1 MSENN
6 KEKVLT
12 ETVVDSTEE
21 SSKKT
26 NIELYN
32 ERKREEVKQDL
43 EIAKTEVLDVE
54 QNFLDTL
61 KAIASPQAKGYAK
74 IFEDK
79 GDIKSALIV
88 LQEDVKNQKPMPNSS
103 SIPQPVGMP
112 KIGLAKYMK
121 YRPGSEKISW
131 EIPASVVLDPEKNKQ
146 LGDYQ

>member
-6 KEKVLT
+6 KEIVPTDKP
-12 ETVVDSTEE
+12 VDSTGEVP
-21 SSKKT
+21 KKT

-32 ERKREEVKQDL
+32 ERKQDEVKQDL
-43 EIAKTEVLDVE
+43 DTAKTEVLDVE
-54 QNFLDTL
+54 KNFLDTL
-61 KAIASPQAKGYAK
+61 KAIASPQARGYAK

-88 LQEDVKNQKPMPNSS
+88 LQEDVKNQKPMPNTS

-112 KIGLAKYMK
+112 KVGLAKYMK

-131 EIPASVVLDPEKNKQ
+131 EIPMSVVLNPEKNKK
-146 LGDYQ
+146 LGEY